1 MLNKIPNSFKEVSMI
16 KDLLVDAEKR
26 MRSAIQSLE
35 EDFSAVRTGLV
46 PSRILKKLSCPPIWG

>member
-35 EDFSAVRTGLV
+35 
-46 PSRILKKLSCPPIWG
+46 